1 MFDFVICSSLGI
13 PSLQNMRSMRLFL
26 LLSFTALMLVEA
38 YKFNDETDKQ
48 ALLEFKS
55 KVSEGR
61 RSVLSSW
68 NNSSPLCNWTG
79 VKCGRKHKR
88 VTGLDLGGLQLGG
101 TISPSIGNLSF
112 LTSLNLENNS
122 FGGTIPQEVGNLFRI
137 QHLLMSLN
145 FLEGGIPTSLYNC
158 SRLFEFELFSNSFTQ
173 DVPSE
178 LGSLTKLAYLE
189 LGKNNLKG
197 KIPASLGNLTSL
209 KYLSFGSNYIKG
221 GIPNDISRLTQVL
234 YLDLS
239 MNHFSG
245 VFPPG
250 IYNLSL
256 LESFNIFGN
265 GFSGSLRPDFGNLL
279 PNIRELYVGSNHL
292 TGLIPTTLPNISNLQ
307 MLGMEFNSL
316 TGSIPSSFGNVQ
328 YLQTL
333 ELNNN
338 SLGSYSAG
346 DLDFLGALTNCT
358 QLDVLTVSENVLGGI
373 LPTSIANIS
382 IYVTE
387 LSLGWNLISGSIP
400 HDIGNIINLQTLLL
414 ANNLLSGRLPASL
427 GKLSNL
433 GLLSVSSNRM
443 SGEIPFSIGNITRL
457 EKLYLDKNSFEG
469 TIPPSLGNCSYML
482 RLRMDH
488 NTLTGT
494 IPREI
499 MQISPLVFL
508 TMSNNYLTGSLPKD
522 VGSLEHL
529 GTLSVAYNKLSGEL
543 PQTLGKCLLMEQLY
557 LQVNSFDGTIPD
569 ISGLVGVKEVDFSNN
584 NLSGS
589 IPRYLAN
596 FNSLEHL
603 NLSINNFEGKVPTE
617 GKFKNATIVS
627 VFGNKNLCGG
637 VLELKLSSCLSQELE
652 KRAKHSSLSKKV
664 VIGVC
669 IGGSIFIILFI
680 ASVSLCWF
688 KNRKK
693 NKTNAATPSTFGI
706 FLEQISYGD
715 LRNAT
720 DGFSSS
726 SLIGSGSFGAVFKAL
741 LPAQNKVVAV
751 KVLNMQRRGAMKS
764 FMAECESLKDV
775 RHRNLVKLLTA
786 CSSIDYQ
793 GNQFR
798 ALIYEFMPN
807 GSLDMWLHPEEVE
820 EIHRPS
826 RNLTL
831 LERLRIAIDV
841 ASVLD
846 YLHVHCHEAIVHCD
860 LKPSNVLLDNDLT
873 AHVSDFGLARIL
885 LKLDQEYFLNQLSS
899 AGVRGTIGYA
909 APEYGL
915 GGQIS
920 THGDVYSFGILVL
933 EMFSGKRP
941 TNEVFG
947 ENFTLCSYVK
957 SALPERVLE
966 VADEFILH
974 SGLRIGFPAAKC
986 LTLVFEV
993 GLRCCEESPM
1003 SRLAMSEA
1011 VKELISIRESFFR
1024 SRRRAGR

>member
-1 MFDFVICSSLGI
+1 MK
-13 PSLQNMRSMRLFL
+13 LFL
-26 LLSFTALMLVEA
+26 LLSFSALMLLEA
-38 YKFNDETDKQ
+38 YKFTDETDKKS
-48 ALLEFKS
+48 LLEFKAQ
-55 KVSEGR
+55 VSEGR

-79 VKCGRKHKR
+79 VTCGRKHKR
-88 VTGLDLGGLQLGG
+88 VTGLDIGGLQLGG
-101 TISPSIGNLSF
+101 VISPSIGNLSF
-112 LTSLNLENNS
+112 LISLNLENNS
-122 FGGTIPQEVGNLFRI
+122 FGGTIPQEVGNLFRL
-137 QHLLMSLN
+137 QHLFMGFN
-145 FLEGGIPTSLYNC
+145 YLEGTIPAGLYNC
-158 SRLFEFELFSNSFTQ
+158 SRLLTIDLFSNFIGQ
-173 DVPSE
+173 NVGSE
-178 LGSLTKLAYLE
+178 VGSLTELVVLDLGLNKLN
-189 LGKNNLKG
+189 GKL
-197 KIPASLGNLTSL
+197 PTSLGNLTSL
-209 KYLSFGSNYIKG
+209 RELGLGDNNIEG
-221 GIPNDISRLTQVL
+221 GIPDDMARLAQMVNF
-234 YLDLS
+234 DLS
-239 MNHFSG
+239 VNSFSS
-245 VFPPG
+245 VFPPVV
-250 IYNLSL
+250 YNWSSL
-256 LESFNIFGN
+256 EYLNIFRN
-265 GFSGSLRPDFGNLL
+265 GFSGNLRPTFGNLL
-279 PNIRELYVGSNHL
+279 PNLRGLYIGNNSL
-292 TGLIPTTLPNISNLQ
+292 TGAIPTTLPNISTLQ
-307 MLGMEFNSL
+307 DLRMEVNGL
-316 TGSIPSSFGNVQ
+316 VGSIPPGFGKLRN
-328 YLQTL
+328 LKSISL
-333 ELNNN
+333 HSNF
-338 SLGSYSAG
+338 LGSNFSG
-346 DLDFLGALTNCT
+346 DLDFLDALTNCT
-358 QLDVLTVSENVLGGI
+358 QLQSISVANNTLGGD
-373 LPTSIANIS
+373 LPTSISNLS
-382 IYVTE
+382 INLME
-387 LSLGWNLISGSIP
+387 LTLQMNFISGSISR
-400 HDIGNIINLQTLLL
+400 DIGNLISLQSLWLGENMLTKTLPTSLGT
-414 ANNLLSGRLPASL
+414 LSGLVE
-427 GKLSNL
+427 
-433 GLLSVSSNRM
+433 LSVYSNKM

-457 EKLYLDKNSFEG
+457 EKLYLSNNSFEG
-469 TIPPSLGNCSYML
+469 IIPTSLGNCNYLLQLYVENNKLSGTL
-482 RLRMDH
+482 PLEILKIVRLVV
-488 NTLTGT
+488 LS
-494 IPREI
+494 
-499 MQISPLVFL
+499 ISD
-508 TMSNNYLTGSLPKD
+508 NYLTGFLPKD
-522 VGSLEHL
+522 IGRLENLVMLYVEH
-529 GTLSVAYNKLSGEL
+529 NKLSGKL
-543 PQTLGKCLLMEQLY
+543 PETLGKCFSMEELQL
-557 LQVNSFDGTIPD
+557 QGNFFEGTIPD

-584 NLSGS
+584 YLSGS
-589 IPRYLAN
+589 IPIYFAN
-596 FNSLEHL
+596 FNSLENL

-637 VLELKLSSCLSQELE
+637 VLELKLSPCLSQELE

-664 VIGVC
+664 VTGVS
-669 IGGSIFIILFI
+669 IGGSVFMIFSI

-693 NKTNAATPSTFGI
+693 NKTNAETPSTVGTFH
-706 FLEQISYGD
+706 EQISYGD

-726 SLIGSGSFGAVFKAL
+726 NLMGSGSFGAVFKAL
-741 LPAQNKVVAV
+741 LPAKNKVVAV
-751 KVLNMQRRGAMKS
+751 KVLNMQQRGAMKS

-807 GSLDMWLHPEEVE
+807 GSLDMWLHSEEVE

-826 RNLTL
+826 RTLTL

-846 YLHVHCHEAIVHCD
+846 YLHVHCHEAIAHCD

-885 LKLDQEYFLNQLSS
+885 LKFDQEYFLNQLSS

-993 GLRCCEESPM
+993 GLRCCEESPV

-1024 SRRRAGR
+1024 SRRRAAR

>member
-1 MFDFVICSSLGI
+1 
-13 PSLQNMRSMRLFL
+13 MRLFL
-26 LLSFTALMLVEA
+26 LLSFTAFMLLEA
-38 YKFNDETDKQ
+38 YMFTDKTDKH

-55 KVSEGR
+55 KVSEGG

-68 NNSSPLCNWTG
+68 NNSYHLCSWTW
-79 VKCGRKHKR
+79 VECGRKHKR
-88 VTGLDLGGLQLGG
+88 VIGLDLGGLQLGG

-112 LTSLNLENNS
+112 LVSLNLENNS

-137 QHLLMSLN
+137 QHLLLSLN
-145 FLEGGIPTSLYNC
+145 FLEGEIPKSLYNC
-158 SRLFEFELFSNSFTQ
+158 SRLFEFELFSNSLTQ

-178 LGSLTKLAYLE
+178 LGTLTKLAYVE

-197 KIPASLGNLTSL
+197 KLPVSLGNLTSL
-209 KYLSFGSNYIKG
+209 KYLSFSSNNITG

-250 IYNLSL
+250 VYNLSL

-307 MLGMEFNSL
+307 MLGMDSNSL
-316 TGSIPSSFGNVQ
+316 TGSIPSSFGNLQ

-373 LPTSIANIS
+373 LPPSIANMS

-387 LSLGWNLISGSIP
+387 LSLGWNFISGSIP
-400 HDIGNIINLQTLLL
+400 HDIGNIIDLQTLLL
-414 ANNLLSGRLPASL
+414 ANNLLTGGLPASL
-427 GKLSNL
+427 GKLSDL
-433 GLLSVSSNRM
+433 GLLSVFSNRM

-457 EKLYLDKNSFEG
+457 INLYLDNNSFEG

-488 NTLTGT
+488 NKLTGT

-508 TMSNNYLTGSLPKD
+508 TMSNNSLAGSLPKD
-522 VGSLEHL
+522 VGRLEHL
-529 GTLSVAYNKLSGEL
+529 GTLSVAYNKLSGKL
-543 PQTLGKCLLMEQLY
+543 PETLGKCLSMEQLQ
-557 LQVNSFDGTIPD
+557 LQGNFFDGTIPD
-569 ISGLVGVKEVDFSNN
+569 INGLVGVKEVDFSNN

-589 IPRYLAN
+589 LPRYFAN
-596 FNSLEHL
+596 FNSLENL

-637 VLELKLSSCLSQELE
+637 VLELKLSPCFSQELE
-652 KRAKHSSLSKKV
+652 KGAKHSSISKKV
-664 VIGVC
+664 VIGVS
-669 IGGSIFIILFI
+669 IGGSILMLLFI

-688 KNRKK
+688 RKRKK
-693 NKTNAATPSTFGI
+693 NKTNAATLSTFGT
-706 FLEQISYGD
+706 FHEQISYGD

-726 SLIGSGSFGAVFKAL
+726 NLIGSGSFGTVFKAL

-786 CSSIDYQ
+786 CSSIDYH

-798 ALIYEFMPN
+798 ALIYEFMPY
-807 GSLDMWLHPEEVE
+807 GSVDMWLHPEEVE
-820 EIHRPS
+820 AFHRPS
-826 RNLTL
+826 RILTL
-831 LERLRIAIDV
+831 LERLHIAIDV

-846 YLHVHCHEAIVHCD
+846 YLHVHCHEAITHCD

-885 LKLDQEYFLNQLSS
+885 LKFDQEYFLNQLSS

-909 APEYGL
+909 APEYGI

-947 ENFTLCSYVK
+947 ENFTLCSYIK

-966 VADEFILH
+966 VADECILQN
-974 SGLRIGFPAAKC
+974 GLRIGFPTAKC
-986 LTLVFEV
+986 LTLILEV

-1011 VKELISIRESFFR
+1011 VKELISIREIFFR

>member
-1 MFDFVICSSLGI
+1 
-13 PSLQNMRSMRLFL
+13 MRLFL

-145 FLEGGIPTSLYNC
+145 FLEGGIPTK
-158 SRLFEFELFSNSFTQ
+158 
-173 DVPSE
+173 

-693 NKTNAATPSTFGI
+693 NKTNAATPSTFGT

-807 GSLDMWLHPEEVE
+807 GSLDMWLHPEE
-820 EIHRPS
+820 
-826 RNLTL
+826 
-831 LERLRIAIDV
+831 
-841 ASVLD
+841 
-846 YLHVHCHEAIVHCD
+846 
-860 LKPSNVLLDNDLT
+860 PSNVLLDNDLT

>member
-1 MFDFVICSSLGI
+1 
-13 PSLQNMRSMRLFL
+13 MRSMRLFL
-26 LLSFTALMLVEA
+26 LLSFTAPMLVEA
-38 YKFNDETDKQ
+38 YKFTDETDKQ

-61 RSVLSSW
+61 RSVLSTW

-197 KIPASLGNLTSL
+197 KIPA
-209 KYLSFGSNYIKG
+209 
-221 GIPNDISRLTQVL
+221 IPRKLDIPQ
-234 YLDLS
+234 
-239 MNHFSG
+239 
-245 VFPPG
+245 
-250 IYNLSL
+250 
-256 LESFNIFGN
+256 SFNIFGN

-522 VGSLEHL
+522 VGRLEHL
-529 GTLSVAYNKLSGEL
+529 GTLSVAYNKLSGKL

-637 VLELKLSSCLSQELE
+637 VLELKLSPCLSQELE

-693 NKTNAATPSTFGI
+693 NKTNAATPSTFGT

-831 LERLRIAIDV
+831 LERLRIVIDV

-909 APEYGL
+909 AP
-915 GGQIS
+915 GGHIS